1 MLSQELERTKAVREG
16 PPCAEII
23 IAGPFEPRTEMRVL
37 ILFAHP
43 ALEKSRVNRP
53 LAAAVRGLAGVT
65 FHDLYETYPDFD
77 VDVRHEQALLTEH
90 DLIVFQHPFYWYST
104 PALVKQWEDL
114 VLEHGWAYGSG
125 GTALRGKIW
134 LTAIT
139 TGGREA
145 AYQHDGHNRLT
156 IRELLAP
163 LEQTARLCGMRFLPP
178 FVVHGT
184 HRLDAAGIELAAGEY
199 RRAIEALRDG
209 RLDLDAVEQHARLNA
224 NLAAVIKP

>member
-1 MLSQELERTKAVREG
+1 
-16 PPCAEII
+16 
-23 IAGPFEPRTEMRVL
+23 MRVL

-43 ALEKSRVNRP
+43 ALERSRVNRP

-65 FHDLYETYPDFD
+65 FHDLYEAYPDFD
-77 VDVRHEQALLTEH
+77 VDVRREQGLLTAH
-90 DLIVFQHPFYWYST
+90 DLVVFQHPFYWYST

-114 VLEHGWAYGSG
+114 VLEHGWAYGTG
-125 GTALRGKIW
+125 GTALRGKTW
-134 LTAIT
+134 LSAVT

-145 AYQHDGHNRLT
+145 AYQHDGYNRFT

-163 LEQTARLCGMRFLPP
+163 LEQTARLCGMQFLPP

-184 HRLDAAGIELAAGEY
+184 HRLDQADIDRAAAEY

-209 RLDLDAVEQHARLNA
+209 RLDLDAVASQTRLNA
-224 NLAAVIKP
+224 RLDAVIRP